1 MTNPKVTHVT
11 RAKQTRRH
19 GCHWPG
25 CNRQVPPAM
34 WGCKEHWLTLPKRL
48 RDRIWW
54 AYEPGQEDRMDPS
67 EDYMAVAQEIQDWI
81 ARRWPDGR

>member
-1 MTNPKVTHVT
+1 
-11 RAKQTRRH
+11 
-19 GCHWPG
+19 
-25 CNRQVPPAM
+25 M
-34 WGCKEHWLTLPKRL
+34 WGCREHWFILPKRL